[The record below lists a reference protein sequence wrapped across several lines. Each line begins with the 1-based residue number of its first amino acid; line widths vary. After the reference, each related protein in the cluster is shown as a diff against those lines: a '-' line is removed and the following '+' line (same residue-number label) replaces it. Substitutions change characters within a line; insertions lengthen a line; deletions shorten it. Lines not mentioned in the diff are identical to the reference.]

1 METINTLKQQWIK
14 LASPNSAKEVL
25 IQQQFDQLVKA
36 YAGANRHYHNLQHI
50 HALLQLQE
58 QYAYMIRRPDI
69 VQWAIFFHDLVYNV
83 LKSDNEEKSAI
94 AAGKFLE
101 QTNFATIDTELVM
114 DYIRATKSHSGDDN
128 DGDLA
133 LFLDF
138 DMAILGSPAATYRQ
152 YAQQIRKEYSI
163 YPDLV
168 YNPGRRKVLTH
179 FLQSPVFRT
188 TVFRDM
194 YETQARQ
201 NIQEELDTFI

>member
-1 METINTLKQQWIK
+1 METFDTLKASWIK
-14 LASPNSAKEVL
+14 LATPYCTNEAL
-25 IQQQFDQLVKA
+25 IQQEFDQLVKA
-36 YAGANRHYHNLQHI
+36 YGSTNRHYHNLRHI
-50 HALLQLQE
+50 YTLLQLQE
-58 QYAYMIRRPDI
+58 QYAHMIRRPEI
-69 VQWAIFFHDLVYNV
+69 IQWAIFFHDVVYNV
-83 LKSDNEEKSAI
+83 LKGDNEEKSAL

-101 QTNFATIDTELVM
+101 QTNFPPADTKLVM
-114 DYIRATKSHSGDDN
+114 DYIRATKSHSGNDE

-138 DMAILGSPAATYRQ
+138 DMAILGSPAAAYRK

-163 YPDLV
+163 YPELV

-188 TVFRDM
+188 TLFREL

-201 NIQEELDTFI
+201 NIQEELDTL